1 MQEMERQR
9 DQLSSIVAQTKRMA
23 RKYGQIGLVE
33 PDDIA
38 QEVMLKVMNRKNGDS
53 RPSGSWLYKA
63 VYSSAMDAGRK
74 ASREKRFLKRD
85 FQENELMMVSE
96 KACFDS
102 YRARPIDSSE
112 DFRLDLYPELNN
124 LLEGLSQ
131 PMRQTLL
138 LYGEGYSYEEIARIT
153 KAKIGTI
160 RSRLHHARRKARAL
174 LGVIS

>member
-9 DQLSSIVAQTKRMA
+9 EQLSSIVAQTKRMA

-53 RPSGSWLYKA
+53 PSGGWLYKA
-63 VYSSAMDAGRK
+63 VHSSAMDAGRK

-96 KACFDS
+96 KACYES
-102 YRARPIDSSE
+102 YRARRIDSAE
-112 DFRLDLYPELNN
+112 DIRLDLYPELNN

-131 PMRQTLL
+131 PMRQALL

-153 KAKIGTI
+153 KTKIGTV